1 MLAHIR
7 NSVGRKRNRKGKKKK
22 SPPPGFAAIMSPKA
36 SARSGNNNTPT
47 AHAARGHAHGPR
59 ALASGRRSPASPNP
73 ARKQRS
79 RHSYASSASTHGGRK
94 SKGIESSLEVAFS
107 SLSLEEQQQQLERC
121 AHFKRNL
128 GKLLRAHDHNWRK
141 VPFFFFVDEW
151 ISDEGKTITKNRL
164 RKAEAARRKFGIAN

>member
-22 SPPPGFAAIMSPKA
+22 SPPPGFAAITSPKA
-36 SARSGNNNTPT
+36 SARSSGNNNTPT
-47 AHAARGHAHGPR
+47 AHGHAHGPR